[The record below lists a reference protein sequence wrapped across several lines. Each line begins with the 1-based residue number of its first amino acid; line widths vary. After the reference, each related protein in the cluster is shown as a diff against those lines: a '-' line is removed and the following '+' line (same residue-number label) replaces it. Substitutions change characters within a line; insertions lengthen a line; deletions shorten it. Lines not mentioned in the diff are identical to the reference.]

1 MKIKLL
7 STILLFTLNLYLSAQ
22 QTFQWGV
29 KAGGEGTDVVNDIAT
44 VDNDIYLTGRFS
56 GSFTSGG
63 ETVEGKAMTDIY
75 LMKLDRKGNT
85 VWIRSL
91 TGDGAGNGSRV
102 TVGDDNIYLGGTL
115 SGTVKQGKNEYSG
128 EGQAL
133 FVASWSKQGKINWLT
148 RLPFTGNATLDVL
161 ETAPDGSLL
170 VGGLLQGTL
179 KADGTELLTPGDKRA
194 YTVTLSKEG
203 KPIGAKLSAG
213 EGSHRLVSAA
223 FDTKNNQYLL
233 FSISGNFGFGSDSI
247 VTVPNSMKS
256 GLVLQKTGES
266 GNVAWMK
273 TFESSGYIEGTKVL
287 AGSGGEITVCANY
300 NKTLKTGDLLYTT
313 NSQLETML
321 FTFNSSGGQQW
332 VKRITSP
339 VKSRAMDVLYTRT
352 GNLLLSGYFRQS
364 CSVNDEHVYSEVPGG
379 DLFLLQLGKAG
390 ETVWHDEPGQDAASF
405 CKAFT
410 LDQTGNIIFAG
421 GFRGELALKNEK
433 LSAAGK
439 EDILVAKYFNC
450 DQKEVKI
457 SGDNTLC
464 SGGEVQFTA
473 TSGFYNYLW
482 NGNDW
487 GENTFTVNSPG
498 IYTVTAF
505 DKQGCAATDTFTVA
519 GAESA
524 DLGLPSEIEL
534 FPGDKVTLV
543 AGNGFSSYLWDDGT
557 TSPER
562 EVAYN
567 PSVNNAELTLV
578 AETFEG
584 CPVTDTVQVKYIRD
598 DNTIPG
604 SNVFAS
610 AWPNPVH
617 DKLEWFAN
625 TTEPSEISVILTDS
639 KSVTVY
645 SSAFD
650 GYIPRSVKQIDM
662 AGLASGNYLL
672 SIKTGS
678 LTYNLK
684 IVKN

>member
-7 STILLFTLNLYLSAQ
+7 STILLFTLTLHLLAQ

-29 KAGGEGTDVVNDIAT
+29 KAGGEGIDVVNDIAT
-44 VDNDIYLTGRFS
+44 VEDDIYLTGRFS

-63 ETVEGKAMTDIY
+63 ETVDGKAMTDIY

-91 TGDGAGNGSRV
+91 IGDGAGNGSRV

-133 FVASWSKQGKINWLT
+133 FIASWSKQGKINWLT

-161 ETAPDGSLL
+161 ETSPDGSLL

-179 KADGTELLTPGDKRA
+179 KAEGTELFTPGDKRA

-203 KPIGAKLSAG
+203 TPLGAKLSAG

-223 FDTKNNQYLL
+223 FDTNNNRYLL

-256 GLVLQKTGES
+256 GLVLQKTGEP
-266 GNVAWMK
+266 GNLVWMK
-273 TFESSGYIEGTKVL
+273 TFESSGYIEGIKVL
-287 AGSGGEITVCANY
+287 AGSGGEITVCTNY
-300 NKTLKTGDLLYTT
+300 NKTLKTGDSLYTT

-332 VKRITSP
+332 VKRVTSP

-364 CSVNDEHVYSEVPGG
+364 YSVNDDEVYSETSGG

-421 GFRGELALKNEK
+421 GFREELALKNEK
-433 LSAAGK
+433 LTAAGR
-439 EDILVAKYFNC
+439 EDILIAKYFNC
-450 DQKEVKI
+450 EQQKVKI
-457 SGDNTLC
+457 LGDNTLC
-464 SGGEVQFTA
+464 SGGEVQVTA
-473 TSGFYNYLW
+473 TGGFYNYLW

-487 GENTFTVNSPG
+487 GENTFIVNNPG
-498 IYTVTAF
+498 TYTVTAF
-505 DKQGCAATDTFTVA
+505 DRQGCAASDTFTVVW
-519 GAESA
+519 AESA
-524 DLGLPSEIEL
+524 GLGLPAEIEL
-534 FPGDKVTLV
+534 FPGDKVTL
-543 AGNGFSSYLWDDGT
+543 AAESGFSSYLWDDGT

-562 EVAYN
+562 EVSYDSSEN
-567 PSVNNAELTLV
+567 TAELTLV

-584 CPVTDTVQVKYIRD
+584 CPVTDTVQIKFIRGD
-598 DNTIPG
+598 KTIRGP
-604 SNVFAS
+604 NVFAS

-617 DKLEWFAN
+617 DKLEWYAN
-625 TTEPSEISVILTDS
+625 TTEPSDISITLTDS

-645 SSAFD
+645 RSTFG

-662 AGLASGNYLL
+662 AGLASGNYLF

-684 IVKN
+684 IVKK